1 MFRLSIVTPE
11 KIFYEKEIESL
22 IAPGTLGYL
31 GVLTNHA
38 PLLTGLIPGKI
49 VIKDPEGKKQFLS
62 VSGGFMEV
70 SKNKVA
76 ILADAVEY
84 ADKINFERAQKALE
98 RARNR
103 LKSKE
108 KGIDAQRALLA
119 YRRAKNRIDIHNS
132 LHNLE
137 SNPIN

>member
-22 IAPGTLGYL
+22 IAPGTLGHL

-38 PLLTGLIPGKI
+38 PLLTGLVPGKM
-49 VIKDPEGKKQFLS
+49 VIKDPEGKKQFLA

-70 SKNKVA
+70 LKNKVA
-76 ILADAVEY
+76 ILADAAEY
-84 ADKINFERAQKALE
+84 ADKIDLERAHKALE
-98 RARNR
+98 RAKTR

-108 KGIDAQRALLA
+108 KGIDTQRALLA
-119 YRRAKNRIDIHNS
+119 YRRAKNRIDTHNF
-132 LHNLE
+132 LHDLE
-137 SNPIN
+137 SNPT